1 MLRIR
6 IQISL
11 KWKILTFTWTISHS
25 CTYIF
30 CCGKKD
36 PFSHPPPFNLG
47 IHRGDW
53 LIDFLLN
60 TLYLFLTCRYTD
72 VLYTPLLMC
81 PVPMLSLMYLIFS
94 QKQRMTFIDPPS
106 RWVGRKKIVSP
117 WLSLFY
123 WKSLGPFFPGF
134 VCQDRFLPL
143 WLSWSISFELLG
155 TFFVVGSSSLSPP
168 QIKCISLN
176 YSIQTLMS
184 VNSDLDLDSEN
195 EK

>member
-60 TLYLFLTCRYTD
+60 TLYLFLTCSYTD

-123 WKSLGPFFPGF
+123 WKSLGPFFRALCVKTGFCRYGFPGAF
-134 VCQDRFLPL
+134 HLNCLAHFL
-143 WLSWSISFELLG
+143 
-155 TFFVVGSSSLSPP
+155 SLVPAAFPP
-168 QIKCISLN
+168 HK
-176 YSIQTLMS
+176 
-184 VNSDLDLDSEN
+184 
-195 EK
+195 